1 MRQKCRRPDE
11 YYNNGAL
18 ELVRSGEAVSMR
30 NLLSPEDQRI
40 HMKRLS
46 ADYEKK
52 KEEID
57 RKVVC
62 IREKVSRCDPLQLLI
77 FSTSMGLLTEIG
89 KTSESDFSMD
99 EIQTG
104 RATEYL
110 QSVLVSSENHFSSDN
125 KHREDPSDKFHDIMD
140 DVHELSSMVDYFY
153 WYWAAYVQEKRPD
166 LDDELMKFIVEAQMS
181 YLIRG
186 NRYQVHEIEHL
197 EELLA
202 PHDQVLAKLFDVSA
216 GELVDGL
223 RKLQYSLSQGYADAL
238 NDLWKAFQDYR
249 DATAKG
255 IAWRPSIDRQIG
267 DKVFGT
273 SLHNVALVTGWNEK
287 LVQVLSFGLNT
298 YHEFYTDSDFSG
310 WPIIDLA
317 IQKRP
322 FIRIGGVSYCF
333 DYYDLFDNIYRV
345 LQKTICRLEPEY
357 GDQWASVQQ
366 VTSETMAED
375 LFKKLLPGCTA
386 YKNNYYPMDESS
398 KEYAE
403 NDILVTYD
411 KVLLIVEVKAGSFTY
426 TPPITDYE
434 AHIKSLRALVEC
446 ADHQCER
453 TRRYIVGRDEA
464 PIYDGQKNL
473 KAILT
478 KSTIDQIF
486 TLSVTI
492 DDFNVF
498 AAKAD
503 KLSFLHLKSNAISI
517 SVNDLRTYSDYF
529 ISPLQFLHFLKQR
542 QVATATPKL
551 ALNDELDHL
560 GMYIKYN
567 AYSAQAGEFDP
578 GTSVQWNGYRK
589 ELDSY
594 FGSLY
599 HPELK
604 EDKENKP
611 EQEIPARIREII
623 RFLEGSAIPDR
634 VFLSNFLLD
643 LPFDRREQFSS
654 QIDELL
660 TRQKEIGRML
670 ALYAPTPFRYCVF
683 VRQPGV
689 RPMSERE
696 RSDYVYS
703 IILYNQEPD
712 RLRIDLRYDQNDKL
726 EKLEFILCLSTEIR
740 QEQRA
745 ELYRQA
751 RTNAVGRTK
760 RYLRETGKKEIGRNE
775 PCPCGSGKKYKK
787 CCGRSSRR
795 Q

>member
-1 MRQKCRRPDE
+1 MSRKGEKPDE
-11 YYNNGAL
+11 YYNNGSI
-18 ELVRSGEAVSMR
+18 ELVRFGETVSMR

-62 IREKVSRCDPLQLLI
+62 IREKVSRCDPLQLLV
-77 FSTSMGLLTEIG
+77 FSTSMGQLTEIG

-110 QSVLVSSENHFSSDN
+110 QSVLVSSENHFGNSTE
-125 KHREDPSDKFHDIMD
+125 HQEDPSGEFHSIMGDI
-140 DVHELSSMVDYFY
+140 HELYSMVDHFYFY
-153 WYWAAYVQEKRPD
+153 WAAHVQEKQPN

-197 EELLA
+197 EGLLA
-202 PHDQVLAKLFDVSA
+202 PHDQVLDRLFDVSA
-216 GELVDGL
+216 GELIDGL

-238 NDLWKAFQDYR
+238 NDLGQAFQDYE

-255 IAWRPSIDRQIG
+255 VAWRPSIDRQVG

-273 SLHNVALVTGWNEK
+273 SLHDVVLVTGWDQK
-287 LVQVLSFGLNT
+287 LVQALSFDLNS
-298 YHEFYTDSDFSG
+298 YHELYTDSDFSG
-310 WPIIDLA
+310 WPIIDLP

-322 FIRIGGVSYCF
+322 FMRIGGVSYCF
-333 DYYDLFDNIYRV
+333 DYYNLFDNIYRV
-345 LQKTICRLEPEY
+345 LQRTISRLEPEY
-357 GDQWASVQQ
+357 GDQWAHVQQ
-366 VTSETMAED
+366 EASETMVEA
-375 LFKKLLPGCTA
+375 LFKKLLPGCSI
-386 YKNNYYPMDESS
+386 YRNNYYPMDKSP

-403 NDILVTYD
+403 NDVLVTYD
-411 KVLLIVEVKAGSFTY
+411 KVLLIVEVKAASFTY
-426 TPPITDYE
+426 TPPITDSE
-434 AHIKSLRALVEC
+434 AHIKSLKALVEQ

-453 TRRYIVGRDEA
+453 TRRYITDRDEA
-464 PIYDGQKNL
+464 PIYDDQRNL
-473 KAILT
+473 KAVL
-478 KSTIDQIF
+478 KRSTNDQIF
-486 TLSVTI
+486 AFCVTI
-492 DDFNVF
+492 DDFNWF

-503 KLSFLHLKSNAISI
+503 KLSFLHLKSDAISI
-517 SVNDLRTYSDYF
+517 SVNDLRTYSGYF
-529 ISPLQFLHFLKQR
+529 TSPLQFLHFLKQR
-542 QVATATPKL
+542 QAATTTPRL

-567 AYSAQAGEFDP
+567 AYSAKVGEFGP
-578 GTSVQWNGYRK
+578 GTSVRWNGYRK
-589 ELDSY
+589 ELDTY

-604 EDKENKP
+604 EDKP
-611 EQEIPARIREII
+611 EQVVPARIREII
-623 RFLEGSAIPDR
+623 SLLEESGIPNR
-634 VFLSNFLLD
+634 VVLSDFLLD
-643 LPFDRREQFSS
+643 LPFDRREEFSN

-670 ALYAPTPFRYCVF
+670 AVYAPAPFRYCVF

-689 RPMSERE
+689 RPMGERE

-703 IILYNQEPD
+703 TILYNQELD
-712 RLRIDLRYDQNDKL
+712 RLRIDLCYDQNDKL
-726 EKLEFILCLSTEIR
+726 EKLEFMLCLSTEIQ

-745 ELYRQA
+745 ELYEQA
-751 RTNAVGRTK
+751 RTNAVGRIK

-775 PCPCGSGKKYKK
+775 SCPCGSGRKYKK
-787 CCGRSSRR
+787 CCGR
-795 Q
+795 

>member
-1 MRQKCRRPDE
+1 MSRKGEKPDE
-11 YYNNGAL
+11 YYNNGSI
-18 ELVRSGEAVSMR
+18 ELVRFGETVSMR
-30 NLLSPEDQRI
+30 NLLSPEDRRI
-40 HMKRLS
+40 QMKRLS
-46 ADYEKK
+46 ADYERK

-62 IREKVSRCDPLQLLI
+62 IREKVSRCDPLQLLV
-77 FSTSMGLLTEIG
+77 FSTSMGLLTEID

-110 QSVLVSSENHFSSDN
+110 QSVLVSSQNHFGNSTE
-125 KHREDPSDKFHDIMD
+125 HQEDPSDEFYSIMGDI
-140 DVHELSSMVDYFY
+140 HELYSMVDYFY
-153 WYWAAYVQEKRPD
+153 FYWAAYAQEKRRD
-166 LDDELMKFIVEAQMS
+166 LDDESMKFIVEAQMF
-181 YLIRG
+181 YLVRG
-186 NRYQVHEIEHL
+186 NRYQIHEIEHL
-197 EELLA
+197 EGLLA
-202 PHDQVLAKLFDVSA
+202 PHNQILVRLFDVSA
-216 GELVDGL
+216 GELIDGL
-223 RKLQYSLSQGYADAL
+223 RKLQYSLSQGHADVL
-238 NDLWKAFQDYR
+238 NESWQGFQDYQ
-249 DATAKG
+249 DA
-255 IAWRPSIDRQIG
+255 IAEGTLYQPSIDRQVG
-267 DKVFGT
+267 DKCFGT
-273 SLHNVALVTGWNEK
+273 SLYDVTLVTGWNEK
-287 LVQVLSFGLNT
+287 LVQELSFGLNT
-298 YHEFYTDSDFSG
+298 YHEFSADSDFSG
-310 WPIIDLA
+310 WPIIDLP

-322 FIRIGGVSYCF
+322 FICIGEVSYCF

-345 LQKTICRLEPEY
+345 LQKTIRRLEPEY
-357 GDQWASVQQ
+357 GDQWARVQQ
-366 VTSETMAED
+366 VTSETMVED

-386 YKNNYYPMDESS
+386 YRSNYYPMDKSS

-411 KVLLIVEVKAGSFTY
+411 KVLLIVEVKAASFAY
-426 TPPITDYE
+426 TPPIIDYE
-434 AHIKSLRALVEC
+434 AHIKSFRALIER

-453 TRRYIVGRDEA
+453 TRRYIVDRGEA
-464 PIYDGQKNL
+464 PIYDEQRNL
-473 KAILT
+473 KTILT

-567 AYSAQAGEFDP
+567 AYSAKPGEFGP
-578 GTSVQWNGYRK
+578 GISVQWNGYRK

-604 EDKENKP
+604 EKENKP
-611 EQEIPARIREII
+611 EQVVPARIREII
-623 RFLEGSAIPDR
+623 GLLEDSGIPNR

-643 LPFDRREQFSS
+643 LPLDRREQFSS
-654 QIDELL
+654 QVDEIL

-683 VRQPGV
+683 VHQPGV
-689 RPMSERE
+689 RPMSEWE

-703 IILYNQEPD
+703 TILYNQEPD
-712 RLRIDLRYDQNDKL
+712 RLRVDLCYDQSGKL
-726 EKLEFILCLSTEIR
+726 EKLEFMLCLSTEIR
-740 QEQRA
+740 QERRA
-745 ELYRQA
+745 ELYEQGRK
-751 RTNAVGRTK
+751 NAVGRI
-760 RYLRETGKKEIGRNE
+760 RSYLRQTGKKKIGRND
-775 PCPCGSGKKYKK
+775 PCPCGSGKNYKK
-787 CCGRSSRR
+787 CCGR
-795 Q
+795 